1 MVDSTA
7 ERVTIRRGLGEDQSR
22 TSNGNVLPFFAAAEH
37 SRLAIMGLLL
47 DAGADATVASSSGHT
62 PLFVAASRGNVR
74 ACEVLIRSGG
84 ANVNTP
90 MAVTGV
96 TPLYIAAFNGHA
108 RVVQLLLEHEGTLVD
123 QVEAVVGK
131 SPLMIAV
138 EKGHVAIVERL
149 IQAGA
154 DVNRAL
160 AKTGT
165 SPLHAAAE
173 MDHATIVRLLV
184 AAGAD
189 IDKVRAADGAAALYI
204 AAQNGHAVIVEILI
218 AAGVNVD
225 KVSPRPSIAET
236 EAPATRAR
244 RASHLSRCACPHSAD
259 TASQS
264 MCSAESCL
272 RVVYGS

>member
-1 MVDSTA
+1 M
-7 ERVTIRRGLGEDQSR
+7 
-22 TSNGNVLPFFAAAEH
+22 
-37 SRLAIMGLLL
+37 
-47 DAGADATVASSSGHT
+47 
-62 PLFVAASRGNVR
+62 
-74 ACEVLIRSGG
+74 
-84 ANVNTP
+84 
-90 MAVTGV
+90 
-96 TPLYIAAFNGHA
+96 
-108 RVVQLLLEHEGTLVD
+108 
-123 QVEAVVGK
+123 
-131 SPLMIAV
+131 
-138 EKGHVAIVERL
+138 AIVERL

-244 RASHLSRCACPHSAD
+244 RASHLSRCACLHSAD
-259 TASQS
+259 TASHR
-264 MCSAESCL
+264 CVPP
-272 RVVYGS
+272 RVVYELSTDRRQFGATFHASLSAARVCSLSLSCSRSLRRLRS